1 MTSKY
6 TIARELIDQLHQY
19 ADSNGLDKTDVEE
32 ATLILLIQALKNS
45 RGSESM
51 RGCCSMRSRVWA
63 PMWLEF
69 TAAAAIRK
77 DHPESA
83 DCLEPLQ
90 GSTLQWVLMHYI
102 ILAQLHSSHPER
114 LFNEDPAHP
123 RFLL

>member
-51 RGCCSMRSRVWA
+51 RG
-63 PMWLEF
+63 L
-69 TAAAAIRK
+69 
-77 DHPESA
+77 
-83 DCLEPLQ
+83 LQ
-90 GSTLQWVLMHYI
+90 YEIDSLGTSVFEIQR
-102 ILAQLHSSHPER
+102 ASGHS
-114 LFNEDPAHP
+114 
-123 RFLL
+123 

>member
-51 RGCCSMRSRVWA
+51 RG
-63 PMWLEF
+63 WLQYEIDNLGTSVF
-69 TAAAAIRK
+69 EIQR
-77 DHPESA
+77 
-83 DCLEPLQ
+83 
-90 GSTLQWVLMHYI
+90 GSG
-102 ILAQLHSSHPER
+102 HS
-114 LFNEDPAHP
+114 
-123 RFLL
+123 